1 MSAFRSDNVP
11 LTQLLT
17 LGSDGPNV
25 NKTIWREMEQKIRE
39 VYPGFQGLVDVGT
52 CNIHIVH
59 NSFGK
64 GLDKYG
70 KDAEQ
75 FVIDLHSLFKYS
87 AARREDFRKLQLN
100 LDVELKLFIEHSSLR
115 WLSIGPAVRRILEQ
129 WEAIVQFV
137 KFLESDPKKI
147 PQSAAFKRVQATV
160 KRAEILVQLNF
171 IASTVTLFEAFI
183 LNFQNDEPKIHIFM
197 NRWQI

>member
-1 MSAFRSDNVP
+1 MELHIRYWSPVHNEVWIRYYTSDFFGHAEGATVASAIMSTFRSDDVP

-100 LDVELKLFIEHSSLR
+100 LDVELKLFIEHSSLQ
-115 WLSIGPAVRRILEQ
+115 WLSIGPAV
-129 WEAIVQFV
+129 
-137 KFLESDPKKI
+137 
-147 PQSAAFKRVQATV
+147 
-160 KRAEILVQLNF
+160 
-171 IASTVTLFEAFI
+171 
-183 LNFQNDEPKIHIFM
+183 
-197 NRWQI
+197 

>member
-1 MSAFRSDNVP
+1 M
-11 LTQLLT
+11 
-17 LGSDGPNV
+17 
-25 NKTIWREMEQKIRE
+25 
-39 VYPGFQGLVDVGT
+39 DVGT

-100 LDVELKLFIEHSSLR
+100 LDVELKLFIEHSGLR

-137 KFLESDPKKI
+137 KFLESDPKKT
-147 PQSAAFKRVQATV
+147 R
-160 KRAEILVQLNF
+160 
-171 IASTVTLFEAFI
+171 
-183 LNFQNDEPKIHIFM
+183 
-197 NRWQI
+197 

>member
-11 LTQLLT
+11 LAQLLT

-25 NKTIWREMEQKIRE
+25 NKTIWREMEQKIQE
-39 VYPGFQGLVDVGT
+39 VYPGFQGLVDVET

-64 GLDKYG
+64 GLGKYG

-75 FVIDLHSLFKYS
+75 LVIYLQSLSKHS
-87 AARREDFRKLQLN
+87 AACREDYRKLQLN
-100 LDVELKLFIEHSSLR
+100 LDVEITLFIGHSSLR
-115 WLSIGPAVRRILEQ
+115 WLSIGPAVQRIFEDCK
-129 WEAIVQFV
+129 AIVQVV

-147 PQSAAFKRVQATV
+147 PQSEAFKRVQATV
-160 KRAEILVQLNF
+160 KR
-171 IASTVTLFEAFI
+171 S
-183 LNFQNDEPKIHIFM
+183 
-197 NRWQI
+197 